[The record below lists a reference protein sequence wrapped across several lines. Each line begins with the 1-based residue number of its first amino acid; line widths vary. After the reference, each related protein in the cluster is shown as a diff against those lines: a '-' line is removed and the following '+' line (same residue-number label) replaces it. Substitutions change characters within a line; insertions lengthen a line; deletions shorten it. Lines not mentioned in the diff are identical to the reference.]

1 LHIVHDLLDDRSTL
15 KPLPDNDKICGPGSI
30 MHNPG

>member
-1 LHIVHDLLDDRSTL
+1 VHDLLDDRSTL
-15 KPLPDNDKICGPGSI
+15 KSLPDNDKICGPGSI